1 MANADGLNDGLDL
14 VAGALPLAGSLFGP
28 AGSALAGAA
37 GMGIRAF
44 SQWNRS
50 KNAKV
55 PPRPVSITPQGVIEN
70 QQNARQIASGS
81 LADASN
87 TLAMQKIGQ
96 QAAQG
101 LGAARGSA
109 RSSTDV
115 MATLGR
121 INENTNNASNNL
133 GQQKYQQRLGGY
145 NMLSGA
151 NQNAANYDDR
161 NFMYNKVEPYNQAVQ
176 EQKNLLTASNTNF
189 DRAGQ
194 FAMQGVLGQE
204 YINANATNAG
214 YKPSKGIVGDYLANR
229 KAARNAYVAPAPP
242 APTLNTG
249 KVYSPFAQKPLGGA
263 GGFGMSTSRVSQ
275 QGSPYNGVPSAW
287 QQDGPNYP
295 FDPSYGGIIDWQ
307 GTSKTNNPFFY
318 KQRPQ

>member
-1 MANADGLNDGLDL
+1 MANADGLNDALDL
-14 VAGALPLAGSLFGP
+14 TAGALPLAGSLFGP
-28 AGSALAGAA
+28 AGSAIGGAL
-37 GMGIRAF
+37 GMGVRAF

-70 QQNARQIASGS
+70 QQNARQVASGS

-101 LGAARGSA
+101 LGAAKGSA

-214 YKPSKGIVGDYLANR
+214 YKPSKGIVGDYLAKR
-229 KAARNAYVAPAPP
+229 KAGRALRTNGMDGEANQNIWYNNNAA
-242 APTLNTG
+242 TN
-249 KVYSPFAQKPLGGA
+249 
-263 GGFGMSTSRVSQ
+263 
-275 QGSPYNGVPSAW
+275 
-287 QQDGPNYP
+287 
-295 FDPSYGGIIDWQ
+295 FD
-307 GTSKTNNPFFY
+307 NNPY
-318 KQRPQ
+318 SNTQQA